1 MDRSPATRTFPA
13 EAFHFS
19 GQSRLDAWTLRDLFQ
34 AQGWAAYDRFLS
46 HEPELCLQRI
56 RELIEAFPTYQ
67 RFART
72 GRKPYVERVHLL
84 AAMLKQFFDV
94 SYRSLESHLRLL
106 AEFFGLE
113 KAPDGNTLSAKNR
126 TRRFT
131 KLLKRFH
138 AWLLDQL
145 PPRKAVIAV
154 DATGFSNKKRPWS
167 ETDFGLRAHEDWLK
181 VHAAVEV
188 PTLLIVSSVI
198 TKGKVHDS
206 RAYEDVWLNMHPS
219 VTPIRSLADA
229 AYAGEDNLETAKAY
243 GATPLHRFR
252 KDARHRA
259 RPTTHLQKLV
269 NFATHWPNRF
279 HDLVARR
286 SLVETAFSSE
296 KRLTG
301 HQLRCRNSIA
311 RRNEILAK
319 HATHNARILIMRSE
333 CGLPGF

>member
-1 MDRSPATRTFPA
+1 MNDCSVEPQFPP

-19 GQSRLDAWTLRDLFQ
+19 GQSGLDAWTLHDMFERF
-34 AQGWAAYDRFLS
+34 GWSTYDRFLS
-46 HEPELCLQRI
+46 HEPELCLQRM
-56 RELIEAFPTYQ
+56 RDLVDAFPTYQ
-67 RFART
+67 RAAPT
-72 GRKPYVERVHLL
+72 GRPAYDERIHLL
-84 AAMLKQFFDV
+84 SALLRQFFDV
-94 SYRSLESHLRLL
+94 SFRGVESLLRLL
-106 AEFFGLE
+106 ADFFGLE
-113 KAPDGNTLSAKNR
+113 RTPDANTLSRMNR

-131 KLLKRFH
+131 KLLRRFH

-145 PPRKAVIAV
+145 PSRKAVIAV

-198 TKGKVHDS
+198 TRGNVHDS
-206 RAYEDVWLNMHPS
+206 RAYEDVLMNLHPS
-219 VTPIRSLADA
+219 VKPIRSLADA
-229 AYAGEDNLETAKAY
+229 AYAGEANLETAKAY

-259 RPTTHLQKLV
+259 RPETHLQKLV
-269 NFATHWPNRF
+269 NFATHWPHRF
-279 HDLVARR
+279 HGLVARR
-286 SLVETAFSSE
+286 SLVETAFYSE

-301 HQLRCRNSIA
+301 HQLRCRDSIA